1 MKKFLGL
8 SILICITPLLVF
20 AQTPSQQQPV
30 VIRGEIVNK
39 ETGEIVPYV
48 HILDETKS
56 MGTTSDLNGRFEVMI
71 DPTDT
76 LIFSAVGF
84 EKLMIVFAHEAIDLD
99 EEVQISLSPSTYE
112 LDPVQIHALQDEAT
126 FKREIL
132 NLRLPEE
139 KKIII
144 PDSYEGPRDPIA
156 RFTLA
161 RGPLSTVQNMFSKEA
176 KELKK
181 YQEVIKDYPRE
192 KAIVAKY
199 NRDIVGE
206 ITGLKDEELN
216 DFMLFC
222 KVPDDYILS
231 ANEYEIV
238 LAVNN
243 CYKDFIQAQH

>member
-8 SILICITPLLVF
+8 TIFICITPLLIF
-20 AQTPSQQQPV
+20 AQAPTQQPV
-30 VIRGEIVNK
+30 VIRGEIINK
-39 ETGEIVPYV
+39 ETGDIVPYV
-48 HILDETKS
+48 HIIDESKS
-56 MGTTSDLNGRFEVMI
+56 LGTTSDLNGRFEVMI
-71 DPTDT
+71 DPADT
-76 LIFSAVGF
+76 LVFSAVGF
-84 EKLMIVFAHEAIDLD
+84 EKSMIIFAHEAIDL
-99 EEVQISLSPSTYE
+99 EKEVQIALTPSTYE
-112 LDPVQIHALQDEAT
+112 LDAVQIHALKDEAA
-126 FKREIL
+126 FKQEIL

-144 PDSYEGPRDPIA
+144 PGTYDGPRDPNA
-156 RFTLA
+156 RFALA

-181 YQEVIKDYPRE
+181 YQEVIRDYPRE
-192 KAIVAKY
+192 KAIAAKY
-199 NRDIVGE
+199 NSDIVRE

-222 KVPDDYILS
+222 KVPDDFILT